1 MKEGILWVRLVG
13 AENSVG
19 GTMMEEELLR
29 LAALERV
36 ATASRVVCR
45 NPRSPS
51 AQREL
56 GYALDDLD
64 GFEGDDAEPVTQVGT
79 QPPMIQVRAA
89 VAVAPG
95 GRFSVHGS
103 SEEQDED
110 VIRNHV
116 YARLCHVENCTV
128 HFIEAFVPLAS
139 PVIVG
144 AHVEEAVEPDRSD
157 RLTDAAD
164 LLNVR

>member
-1 MKEGILWVRLVG
+1 MDED
-13 AENSVG
+13 
-19 GTMMEEELLR
+19 LLR

-36 ATASRVVCR
+36 ATASRIVCR
-45 NPRSPS
+45 NPRSLN

-56 GYALDDLD
+56 GYALDELD
-64 GFEGDDAEPVTQVGT
+64 GFEDSTDEPVTQVGT
-79 QPPMIQVRAA
+79 QPPMIRVRAA

-95 GRFSVHGS
+95 GRFTVHGS

-144 AHVEEAVEPDRSD
+144 AHVEDAVEPDRSD
-157 RLTDAAD
+157 RPTDVAE
-164 LLNVR
+164 LLNKR